1 MAKSKSETTVGSE
14 FETTIIFPPKSVVE
28 ELAEAK
34 RQTKK
39 RTQSMNGT
47 LGEKIGKAVEEKHL
61 DRKAFSMACQLD
73 AMDDE
78 RLHITFHSLLKY
90 CEDLGV
96 TKRATAQEELFEPDG
111 AVEPE
116 AKISDAKPAKGTAG
130 KPSKPEKPKK
140 DDKSKK
146 NGKEQTAAEKEAL
159 LAKVGRGR
167 DVAETA
173 GKDDSTGTKPPL
185 H

>member
-1 MAKSKSETTVGSE
+1 MARPKAETTVGE
-14 FETTIIFPPKSVVE
+14 AFETTIIFPPKSVVE

-39 RTQSMNGT
+39 RTQSANGT

-61 DRKAFSMACQLD
+61 DRKAFSIACQLD

-96 TKRATAQEELFEPDG
+96 TRRATAQEELFEPG
-111 AVEPE
+111 ADAEPE
-116 AKISDAKPAKGTAG
+116 AKIADT
-130 KPSKPEKPKK
+130 KPKK
-140 DDKSKK
+140 GAAKPDKKPEPKPSKK
-146 NGKEQTAAEKEAL
+146 NGKEQSPAEKEAL

-173 GKDDSTGTKPPL
+173 GNDDVKKHPL
-185 H
+185 N

>member
-1 MAKSKSETTVGSE
+1 MAKPKAETTVGSE
-14 FETTIIFPPKSVVE
+14 FETTIIFPHPDVVTD
-28 ELAEAK
+28 LAEAK

-39 RTQSMNGT
+39 RTQSANGT

-90 CEDLGV
+90 CDDLGV
-96 TKRATAQEELFEPDG
+96 TDRATAQEELFDSDGEAEPT
-111 AVEPE
+111 AKVSE
-116 AKISDAKPAKGTAG
+116 A
-130 KPSKPEKPKK
+130 KPKK
-140 DDKSKK
+140 GAAKADKKPDPKPAGKK
-146 NGKEQTAAEKEAL
+146 NGKEQTPEEKEAL

-167 DVAETA
+167 DVAETS
-173 GKDDSTGTKPPL
+173 GKDDADGPKPRL
-185 H
+185 N